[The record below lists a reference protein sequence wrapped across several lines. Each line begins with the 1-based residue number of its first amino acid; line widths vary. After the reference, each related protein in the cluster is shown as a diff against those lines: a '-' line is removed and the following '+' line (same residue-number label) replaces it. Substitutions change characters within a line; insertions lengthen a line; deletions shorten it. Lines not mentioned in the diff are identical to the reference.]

1 MSIIFLV
8 FQNLK
13 EFLQKSAGESQP
25 QIKNLLW
32 KVPASDKLP
41 AMKLPARLL
50 LAALAL
56 SISFLT
62 PIGSPQTTLANPQA
76 SDRCASVNTG
86 RCHSC
91 PRSMGESSSAF
102 GSSCCATQ
110 SGCCALYFMRATSFS
125 SRMQLIGT
133 VGVCDE
139 AVTTRVERPPV
150 PPPRTLFS

>member
-1 MSIIFLV
+1 VSIIFLV
-8 FQNLK
+8 FRISKN
-13 EFLQKSAGESQP
+13 FCKSPCCRISTADQES
-25 QIKNLLW
+25 LW
-32 KVPASDKLP
+32 KVSASDKLP

-50 LAALAL
+50 LAALTL

-110 SGCCALYFMRATSFS
+110 SGCCALYFTRATPFA

-133 VGVCDE
+133 VGVRDE
-139 AVTTRVERPPV
+139 VVTTRVERPPV